1 LVKRY
6 TVGHIQFHHGSY
18 VLISL
23 TEQIDGVVG
32 QGSRQYRLPVRMV
45 STVRSTGTELVSTI
59 HVFMSKHQVSV
70 SVTLRL
76 THGGEC
82 VKNSNIPVM
91 IVK

>member
-59 HVFMSKHQVSV
+59 HVLIVDLQH
-70 SVTLRL
+70 
-76 THGGEC
+76 
-82 VKNSNIPVM
+82 VKAPSQRKCHTTIDAWWRM
-91 IVK
+91 CQKQ